1 MRPSAAFSA
10 AILVAGCGILPGH
23 VPEWVANRQPLES
36 CGEETPEGLN
46 ADARACILDAY
57 ETGSGAELISTQ
69 NSVEGDPITRYI
81 RVHENGV
88 VEIFHDATRDSFG
101 SGEWERLLCA
111 GLIPVADVNDPPDD
125 VYPAEMMFIE
135 DACEPLPV
143 P

>member
-1 MRPSAAFSA
+1 MRPVAAVWA
-10 AILVAGCGILPGH
+10 AGLIAGCGIPG

-46 ADARACILDAY
+46 AEARACLLDAY
-57 ETGSGAELISTQ
+57 EAGSGAELISTQ
-69 NSVEGDPITRYI
+69 NSLEGDPIVRYI

-111 GLIPVADVNDPPDD
+111 GLIPVAEARDRDD
-125 VYPAEMMFIE
+125 VHPAEMVFIE